1 MQRVSNTVQA
11 IVTSSIL
18 LMYSLLMA
26 GCAATQVQ
34 QVWTDQ
40 TFQNGHLQS
49 VLIVVLVS
57 DPSTRRMFESE
68 FAKYFKNRGINAIES
83 FRDLEIGSL
92 NGNALRD
99 AILAKMQ
106 EKDSDTLLLTRVVDH
121 RTKENIIPGMTITSG
136 IGWGGASAA
145 AGYSFPG
152 PSAPTTQSY
161 SHEET
166 FLGLVTN
173 LFDARTEKLLWSIQ
187 TETRISRTPQEE
199 VKPYVALVTKKLF
212 NAKLFL

>member
-1 MQRVSNTVQA
+1 
-11 IVTSSIL
+11 
-18 LMYSLLMA
+18 
-26 GCAATQVQ
+26 
-34 QVWTDQ
+34 
-40 TFQNGHLQS
+40 
-49 VLIVVLVS
+49 
-57 DPSTRRMFESE
+57 MFEGE
-68 FAKYFKNRGINAIES
+68 FAKYLKNHGINAVES
-83 FRDLEIGSL
+83 FRDLDIESL

-99 AILAKMQ
+99 AILAKMR
-106 EKDSDTLLLTRVVDH
+106 EKDSDAVLLTRVVDH

-145 AGYSFPG
+145 AVYSFPG

-187 TETRISRTPQEE
+187 TETRISGTPQEE

-212 NAKLFL
+212 NTKLFL

>member
-1 MQRVSNTVQA
+1 MQRVSNTMQA
-11 IVTSSIL
+11 IVTASLIM
-18 LMYSLLMA
+18 MYSVVSA

-34 QVWTDQ
+34 QVWTDE
-40 TFQNGHLQS
+40 TFQNGHLKS
-49 VLIVVLVS
+49 VLIVVLVY

-68 FAKYFKNRGINAIES
+68 FAKYFKNRRINAIES
-83 FRDLEIGSL
+83 FRDLEIASL
-92 NGNALRD
+92 NQSALRD
-99 AILAKMQ
+99 AILTKMQ
-106 EKDSDTLLLTRVVDH
+106 EKGSDAVLLTRVVDH
-121 RTKENIIPGMTITSG
+121 RTKEEIIPGMTITSG

-145 AGYSFPG
+145 AVYSFPG

-173 LFDARTEKLLWSIQ
+173 VFDARTEKLLWFIQ
-187 TETRISRTPQEE
+187 TETRVSGTPQEE
-199 VKPYVALVTKKLF
+199 IKPYVALVAKKLF